1 MRILFL
7 EDLWTVLLCF
17 FLWPFIQVLISTLC
31 LKIPDAKF
39 HPASFW
45 YRSHAWEQGGI
56 FYQRVF
62 RIRKWKELLP
72 DGGKAYKKGFQKK
85 RLSDASDANLE
96 KFLIESCRAELAHW
110 LSILPFWLF
119 GFIAPAIVIP
129 VMFFYSLLVNF
140 PCIVAQR
147 FNRPRIHKLMQN
159 RKSASS
165 SRLL

>member
-7 EDLWTVLLCF
+7 DDLVTVLLCF
-17 FLWPFIQVLISTLC
+17 LLWPLIQVLISTLC
-31 LKIPDAKF
+31 LKIPDASF
-39 HPASFW
+39 HPNSFW
-45 YRSHAWEQGGI
+45 YRSHTWEDGGN
-56 FYQRVF
+56 FYHRVF
-62 RIRKWKELLP
+62 RIRKWKEWLP

-85 RLSDASDANLE
+85 RLADASDANLE

-129 VMFFYSLLVNF
+129 VMLFYALLVNF
-140 PCIVAQR
+140 PCVIAQR
-147 FNRPRIHKLMQN
+147 FNRPRIHKLLQN
-159 RKSASS
+159 RKAGTP